1 MRSARLRGVHSC
13 SHSCL
18 YSKNASTSRIYAAP
32 PVVRQTRP
40 LPLPTLCA
48 RGVRIMLVFST
59 IGVVHETDLINFKAE
74 TERDRAETETATE
87 SSISFANSLRL
98 TLQPPCAVICAVSL
112 ESILSNKASNEPQHI
127 ILLVLLDRKSVV

>member
-1 MRSARLRGVHSC
+1 
-13 SHSCL
+13 
-18 YSKNASTSRIYAAP
+18 
-32 PVVRQTRP
+32 
-40 LPLPTLCA
+40 
-48 RGVRIMLVFST
+48 MLVFST

-127 ILLVLLDRKSVV
+127 ILLVLLYRL